1 MENIAICN
9 RQKSKDKIQNYLFIP
24 LTCHYNNIYYYSDMA
39 QISKYPIHKSV
50 EKRMFEIFT
59 STISSLKNPEDI
71 EDFLHDF
78 LSPVEKI
85 MLSKRL
91 AIAIL
96 LAKDYSYPS
105 IRQILRVTPT
115 TISAV
120 SLSLK
125 YSGKGYRKMVEKIL
139 SDEKKDN
146 FWQKIEDVLAKI
158 PKAKGSDWSYQRKI
172 YEKKKR
178 AKQKPF

>member
-1 MENIAICN
+1 M
-9 RQKSKDKIQNYLFIP
+9 
-24 LTCHYNNIYYYSDMA
+24 T

-59 STISSLKNPEDI
+59 TTISNLKNSDDI
-71 EDFLHDF
+71 EEFLHDF

-91 AIAIL
+91 AIAVL
-96 LAKDYSYPS
+96 LAKNYSYPS
-105 IRQILRVTPT
+105 IKNILRVTST
-115 TISAV
+115 TIASV

-125 YSGKGYRKMVEKIL
+125 YSGNGYKKMVEKIL
-139 SDEKKDN
+139 SDEKRDN
-146 FWQKIEDVLAKI
+146 FWQKIEDVLANI
-158 PKAKGSDWSYQRKI
+158 PNAKGSDWSYQRKT

-178 AKQKPF
+178 EKKKAF